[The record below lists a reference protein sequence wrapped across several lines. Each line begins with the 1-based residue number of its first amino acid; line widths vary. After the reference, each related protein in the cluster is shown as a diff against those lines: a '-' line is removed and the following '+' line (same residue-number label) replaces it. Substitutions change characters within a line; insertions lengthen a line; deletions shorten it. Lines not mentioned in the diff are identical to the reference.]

1 MTKEQLQKHQKWLRL
16 KYGTESEDI
25 FQQAYM
31 IVLKRYGNVEKVN
44 QNLFGNICREAA
56 RVLLYHEKH
65 EIPFSWLR
73 YENEDQTDEVVFDP
87 EDPTWRKDFDAIEI
101 REEIQ
106 KIHGQWLLD
115 ALLNA
120 TTEPKPNKVTTDST
134 YVEEQMKLFEYAV

>member
-1 MTKEQLQKHQKWLRL
+1 MTEQELENHRKWCRQKWNCN
-16 KYGTESEDI
+16 GEDV
-25 FQQAYM
+25 FQTAFLIAM
-31 IVLKRYGNVEKVN
+31 KRYGIDKVN
-44 QNLFGNICREAA
+44 QNLFGFLCREAA

-106 KIHGQWLLD
+106 KIHGQWLLN

-120 TTEPKPNKVTTDST
+120 TTEPKPARKEEEK
-134 YVEEQMKLFEYAV
+134 EEQLQFEFA